1 MKGFYLIFICA
12 IVAFTAVSQ
21 NESVGPLTVNSDLF
35 SSVQMNQQKSLNT
48 FDSSFIYRLD
58 TLSLPFFDEF
68 SKNHFQQ
75 YTSDFS
81 NPTVTFDE
89 KFRILNGVTNLPIAS
104 TETYTSQVTFK
115 RTYNVATDTY
125 TDVNFAP
132 VNNKLGDLSNYPV
145 VYTTTPMYPAFF
157 IYDTLGGMTTDVSD
171 TIFVTNPDY
180 YQDSATQFFMDIN
193 DPSAYW
199 IDHFTYHND
208 RFAKNP
214 RSLGVATFDGLNENG
229 FPYSIGSNATNYAD
243 FLTSKPIDL
252 APYSAAD
259 SIYFSFLYQPK
270 GLGDMP
276 ELSDSL
282 VLEFYAKDLNQWKRV
297 WSTNGAPSDVFK
309 VGHLRISNSIYFKKG
324 FQFRFKN
331 YGGLSGALDMFHLDY
346 VHLRTQSGKQDTLF
360 KDFAFSYP
368 IGSLLKTY
376 TSVPWDHYKNSPIGK
391 MNDSVNVVVHNGS
404 NLTENNQ
411 NGTVKISYNTN
422 LEASYILNAQTLS
435 GGNINYGP
443 RTTYS
448 SFHDFSSGYNFD
460 PTKSGNSQEFDVLA
474 TVGAPFPNLAQNDSS
489 QVKQRFSNYY
499 SYDDGS
505 AELAYGPTASQARL
519 AVRFDAYEA
528 DSLLGVAIHFVPS
541 VNDVSDKLFLL
552 TVWDNNGGEPG
563 AVIYQD
569 NIFFPRQPIYENE
582 RNKFT
587 IYNFL
592 DSVKVAVGTS
602 FFVGW
607 RQFDADRLNIGLDK
621 NTNNSDKTFYSID
634 GGVNWI
640 GSVIEGS
647 VMMRPIF
654 STALDAELTTEEIK
668 EEQFTVFPNPFNES
682 ITFVALDFKGV
693 SIFSVTGQLIQF
705 STENVVDMSEQP
717 AGIYFAQLNGSGKTI
732 KLIKN

>member
-1 MKGFYLIFICA
+1 MKGFLLFFIYTV
-12 IVAFTAVSQ
+12 VAFSAVSQ
-21 NESVGPLTVNSDLF
+21 YESVGPLTVNSDLL
-35 SSVQMNQQKSLNT
+35 SRAQINHHKALNT

-81 NPTVTFDE
+81 NPTVTFD
-89 KFRILNGVTNLPIAS
+89 KKYRILNGITNLPLTS
-104 TETYTSQVTFK
+104 TEVFSSQITFK

-125 TDVNFAP
+125 TDVNFVP
-132 VNNKLGDLSNYPV
+132 VNNKLGDLTSYPV
-145 VYTTTPMYPAFF
+145 VYTTTPMYPAYF
-157 IYDTLGGMTTDVSD
+157 IYDTIGGLTIDVSD

-180 YQDSATQFFMDIN
+180 FQDSATQFFMEIN

-199 IDHFTYHND
+199 IDHAAYHNY

-214 RSLGVATFDGLNENG
+214 RSLGVATFDGLNEQG
-229 FPYSIGSNATNYAD
+229 FPYSIGSTATNYAD

-252 APYSAAD
+252 SPYSAAD
-259 SIYFSFLYQPK
+259 SVYFSFLYQPK
-270 GLGDMP
+270 GLGDLP

-282 VLEFYAKDLNQWKRV
+282 VVEFYAKDLNQWKRV
-297 WSTNGAPSDVFK
+297 WSTNGAPSEVFK
-309 VGHLRISNSIYFKKG
+309 VGHVNISNPIYFKKG

-331 YGGLSGALDMFHLDY
+331 YGGLSGALDMFHIDY
-346 VHLRTQSGKQDTLF
+346 VNLRIQSGKQDTLF

-376 TSVPWDHYKNSPIGK
+376 TSVPWDHYKNNSLGK
-391 MNDSVNVVVHNGS
+391 MNNEVSIVVHNGS

-411 NGTVKISYNTN
+411 NGEVKINYNSA
-422 LEASYILNAQTLS
+422 LEGSFQLNAQTLS

-448 SFHDFSSGYNFD
+448 SFHDFSTGYNFD
-460 PTKSGNSQEFDVLA
+460 PTKTGNYQEFDVTA
-474 TVGAPFPNLAQNDSS
+474 TAGAPFPNLSQNDSC
-489 QVKQRFSNYY
+489 QVKQVFSNYY

-505 AELAYGPTASQARL
+505 AELAYGPTATQARL

-528 DSLLGVAIHFVPS
+528 DSLLGIAIHFVPS
-541 VNDVSDKLFLL
+541 VNDVSNKLFLL
-552 TVWDNNGGEPG
+552 TVWENNGGVPG
-563 AVIYQD
+563 TVIYQD

-587 IYNFL
+587 LYKFP

-621 NTNNSDKTFYSID
+621 NKDNSDKTFYSID

-640 GSVIEGS
+640 GSAIEGS
-647 VMMRPIF
+647 VMIRPVY
-654 STALDAELTTEEIK
+654 STALDVELTTDEITV
-668 EEQFTVFPNPFNES
+668 EQFSVYPNPFNS
-682 ITFVALDFKGV
+682 FVTFDVKEFQGV
-693 SIFSVTGQLIQF
+693 SIFSATGQLIHF
-705 STENVVDMSEQP
+705 STENVVDMTNQP
-717 AGIYFAQLNGSGKTI
+717 AGIYFAQLNGLGKTI